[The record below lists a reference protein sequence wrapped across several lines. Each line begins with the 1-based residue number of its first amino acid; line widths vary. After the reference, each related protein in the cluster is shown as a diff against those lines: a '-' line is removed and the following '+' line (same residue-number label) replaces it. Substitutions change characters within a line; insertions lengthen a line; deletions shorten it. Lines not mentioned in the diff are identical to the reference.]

1 VSAAHPLPDDACRR
15 CGADFEWRRNRK
27 GTWSRWCRRCVEIRA
42 GRPSELQRLRE
53 VPSGLLVR
61 FPAEPDPA
69 DALIAAERVE
79 RLRRAVNELPLR
91 EREILKSRWGLA
103 GTPQLTLDECARV
116 WAVTRERIRQIE
128 AKAVRR
134 LQHRTRARRIDPS
147 MVEHRTA
154 AGHVV
159 WREA

>member
-1 VSAAHPLPDDACRR
+1 M
-15 CGADFEWRRNRK
+15 
-27 GTWSRWCRRCVEIRA
+27 
-42 GRPSELQRLRE
+42 
-53 VPSGLLVR
+53 PSGLLVR

-69 DALIAAERVE
+69 AAVIAAERVE
-79 RLRRAVNELPLR
+79 RLHHVVDELPLR

-116 WAVTRERIRQIE
+116 WSVTRERIRQIE

-134 LQHRTRARRIDPS
+134 LQHHTRARRIDPS
-147 MVEHRTA
+147 MVEHRDE